1 MRCSTFLRSVPYYPQ
16 SNFYAKT
23 HMEVTKAVRVALN
36 TLVDIA
42 SHSANG
48 ELVPAPEIAKRQR
61 ISISRI
67 ELLLRPL
74 REYGLVI
81 AVKGRAGGYQL
92 SKDPRIITI
101 KDIVL
106 AMNTIKKKKV
116 EVSDIAKELYQS
128 LETYMMGCISNVTLA
143 STIKDYIPRF
153 SDIQTAPERRAYS
166 PVENLDTCSAGGISK
181 TDKAEKEET
190 KKKGESQKVVKTTFK
205 KIEDSPRG
213 PNSIFSFADY
223 LNRSSSGS

>member
-1 MRCSTFLRSVPYYPQ
+1 MPKAP
-16 SNFYAKT
+16 
-23 HMEVTKAVRVALN
+23 MEVTKAVRVALN

-42 SHSANG
+42 SHSTNG
-48 ELVPAPEIAKRQR
+48 QLVPAPDIAKRQH

-74 REYGLVI
+74 RESGLVI

-106 AMNTIKKKKV
+106 AMNQIKKRKV

-128 LETYMMGCISNVTLA
+128 LETYMMSCISNVTLA
-143 STIKDYIPRF
+143 SAIKDYIPSF
-153 SDIQTAPERRAYS
+153 SELQTAPERKSYL
-166 PVENLDTCSAGGISK
+166 PI
-181 TDKAEKEET
+181 EKQANHSQA
-190 KKKGESQKVVKTTFK
+190 KNNKGETQKVVKTSFK
-205 KIEDSPRG
+205 KVEDIPRG

-223 LNRSSSGS
+223 LNRGPSVN

>member
-1 MRCSTFLRSVPYYPQ
+1 MPKAS
-16 SNFYAKT
+16 
-23 HMEVTKAVRVALN
+23 MEVTKAVRVALN

-42 SHSANG
+42 SHSSNG
-48 ELVPAPEIAKRQR
+48 QLVPAPEIAKRQN

-74 REYGLVI
+74 RESGLVV

-106 AMNTIKKKKV
+106 AMNQIKKRKV

-128 LETYMMGCISNVTLA
+128 LETYMMSCISNVTLA
-143 STIKDYIPRF
+143 SAIKDYIPR
-153 SDIQTAPERRAYS
+153 QNEG
-166 PVENLDTCSAGGISK
+166 LTCH
-181 TDKAEKEET
+181 
-190 KKKGESQKVVKTTFK
+190 
-205 KIEDSPRG
+205 
-213 PNSIFSFADY
+213 
-223 LNRSSSGS
+223 